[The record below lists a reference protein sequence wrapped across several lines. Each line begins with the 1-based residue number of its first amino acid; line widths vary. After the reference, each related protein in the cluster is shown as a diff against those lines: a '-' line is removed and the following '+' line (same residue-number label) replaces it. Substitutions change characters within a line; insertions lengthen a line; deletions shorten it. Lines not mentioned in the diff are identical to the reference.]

1 MTNEKPRPARLH
13 HANIPAHDVRLVASF
28 YSEVLGLTE
37 VEMPLKQGVGP
48 SARDEPSAA
57 ARRALEQ
64 QLVAWFDPGNDQ
76 PGLHVVLPRVD
87 FARENDMF
95 INPITHG
102 HIAWTVDDIEEV
114 KRKLE
119 ERGVYDADCGNYLM
133 SKVYQIYTTDP
144 EGNVVEIN
152 QLLD

>member
-13 HANIPAHDVRLVASF
+13 HANVPAHDVRLVARF

-37 VEMPLKQGVGP
+37 VEMPVKEGVGTP
-48 SARDEPSAA
+48 
-57 ARRALEQ
+57 EQ
-64 QLVAWFDPGNDQ
+64 QLVAWFDPGNGQ

-87 FARENDMF
+87 FAREHNMWL
-95 INPITHG
+95 NPITHG

-114 KRKLE
+114 KRKLD
-119 ERGVYDADCGNYLM
+119 ERGVYYADCSNYLM
-133 SKVYQIYTTDP
+133 SNVYQIYTTDP

-152 QLLD
+152 QQLD